1 MKNTKIKRIT
11 MKRTNNNVV
20 LSTAAQWR
28 IIKNIFDFLTI
39 YINVA
44 GLYFILEHY
53 IGNYSNDFSDV
64 FVSTVIVY
72 VITAISKLLVNNK
85 TQGRVT
91 DDQINKMIY
100 ELSSAIGEVG
110 ADIKKKSEKKYMET
124 QAKIELVESESPIEG
139 YTRRLVSINWFVP
152 ETGMS
157 PSQQW
162 IAFDFEVGAN
172 EDPNKKIQ
180 NVVQEFFK
188 PLAVDLDKVI
198 LHEDTLSEEP
208 DRKDNNE

>member
-1 MKNTKIKRIT
+1 